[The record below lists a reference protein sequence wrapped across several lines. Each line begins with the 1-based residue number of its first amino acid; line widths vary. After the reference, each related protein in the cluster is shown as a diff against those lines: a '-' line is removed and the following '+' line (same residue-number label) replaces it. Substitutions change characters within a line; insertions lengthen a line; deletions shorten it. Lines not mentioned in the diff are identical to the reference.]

1 MPKALSPLGLDQP
14 RAPSWGEDFDNFLV
28 RCLGKP
34 HYIREGRDAFEA
46 LVPDRF
52 KTPAPMKVPE

>member
-1 MPKALSPLGLDQP
+1 MTKAPAPLGLDRP
-14 RAPSWGEDFDNFLV
+14 RAPSWGEDFANFLV
-28 RCLGKP
+28 RCLRKP

-52 KTPAPMKVPE
+52 KTPAPVKAPE